1 MSRPPG
7 WQNPITATPGQMQGG
22 IDPRQLLPARR
33 DLIRTRLEFQWAL
46 LRSGRQRFTPIQ
58 VTPDGVIRD
67 GHHAVRAAAE
77 EGATVDVLVVND
89 RVSPSGPDILALPV
103 R

>member
-1 MSRPPG
+1 
-7 WQNPITATPGQMQGG
+7 
-22 IDPRQLLPARR
+22 
-33 DLIRTRLEFQWAL
+33 
-46 LRSGRQRFTPIQ
+46 

-89 RVSPSGPDILALPV
+89 KVSPAGPDILALPV